1 MTPFQTNYKCL
12 GQICDQLVTSI
23 MTYKFTGICN
33 SCHTMIMKML
43 ILPLAPI
50 VTRSTETE
58 ELEDSTC
65 INLPPPEQV
74 SEMLQL

>member
-1 MTPFQTNYKCL
+1 
-12 GQICDQLVTSI
+12 
-23 MTYKFTGICN
+23 
-33 SCHTMIMKML
+33 MKML